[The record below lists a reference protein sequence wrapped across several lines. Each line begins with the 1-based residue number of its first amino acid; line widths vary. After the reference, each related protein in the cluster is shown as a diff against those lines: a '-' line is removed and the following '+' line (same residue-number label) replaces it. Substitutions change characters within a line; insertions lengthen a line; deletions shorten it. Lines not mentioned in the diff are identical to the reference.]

1 METNSFFH
9 NHLCRSWK
17 VVVPGAHKRLPNGI
31 VGLLCREHFPGM
43 VHYNEK
49 YEPATTY
56 EHYLAADDAQDATG
70 HTYDSV
76 AERIMHEFYVNHP
89 RTTLLNTLHSLGFL
103 ELVY

>member
-1 METNSFFH
+1 MVIVIYTLVIVIY
-9 NHLCRSWK
+9 LCRSWK

-56 EHYLAADDAQDATG
+56 EHYLAADDAPDATG

-76 AERIMHEFYVNHP
+76 PERIICMSFM
-89 RTTLLNTLHSLGFL
+89 
-103 ELVY
+103 